1 MKAKSIISTALILLA
16 FTACVATTI
25 LTVAAKKPQIEV
37 TWIKDTPPDFEAIVS
52 VDGIKYDVKACL
64 KPDRIEIV
72 EFTEVG

>member
-16 FTACVATTI
+16 FTACIATTV
-25 LTVAAKKPQIEV
+25 LTVAAKKTHVEV
-37 TWIKDTPPDFEAIVS
+37 TWIKNTSPDFEAIVS

-64 KPDRIEIV
+64 KLDRIEIV